1 MKRKLISMCTAIL
14 LIAAMLT
21 ACSKEDSTPPDG
33 SDNSSSETLQPELGT
48 IPQDENGKPKWSETP
63 ISGQLYVNSDRTF
76 ARVYAL
82 EGSKTVKEYRLNE
95 TVTVVAKTDTNYYK
109 LDNGSFIHADYLS
122 ETEIIGG
129 EVIGNPP
136 SEPATN
142 IPQDENGTPKWSET
156 PVSGQLY
163 VNKDGVFA
171 RIHAIQGSTTVRQY
185 KLNDCV
191 TVVAKTNT
199 DYYKLDNG
207 SFIHVDYLSET
218 ETLLET
224 VIPED
229 IPEVESEAL
238 ADYVSV
244 TEKGYV
250 IERKNGITYVD
261 GIMIANKTYTLPAS
275 YDPGIRPEAA
285 DALEKMQNAAAA
297 EGLTLYPISAY
308 RSYKRQVEVY
318 AGWVNADGAA
328 TADRYSS
335 RPGYSDHQ
343 TGYTYDLNSC
353 EVSFANTAEGK
364 WLAAHCAEFGFI
376 IRYPEGKEAYTGYIY
391 EPWHVRWIG
400 VEKAKTIMASGLSL
414 EEYYGFPSSYDIS
427 GDVFV

>member
-1 MKRKLISMCTAIL
+1 MKLKLILLFTVLFLSASMLAG
-14 LIAAMLT
+14 
-21 ACSKEDSTPPDG
+21 CSEVQTDEPDSSASQTPQSDEVG
-33 SDNSSSETLQPELGT
+33 SGNTTTEPENVTTTT
-48 IPQDENGKPKWSETP
+48 IPLDENGVPKWSETP
-63 ISGQLYVNSDRTF
+63 ASGQFYVNTDGIF
-76 ARVYAL
+76 ARIYAIQ
-82 EGSKTVKEYRLNE
+82 GSTTVKEYRLNDL
-95 TVTVVAKTDTNYYK
+95 VTVVAKTDTDYYR
-109 LDNGSFIHADYLS
+109 LDNGTFIHADYLTKFD
-122 ETEIIGG
+122 E
-129 EVIGNPP
+129 NAP
-136 SEPATN
+136 SDA
-142 IPQDENGTPKWSET
+142 IPLDENGRPRWKET
-156 PVSGQLY
+156 PVSGQFY
-163 VNKDGVFA
+163 VNTDGIYA
-171 RIHAIQGSTTVRQY
+171 RIYAIQGSETVKQY
-185 KLNDCV
+185 RLNDIV
-191 TVVAKTNT
+191 TVVARTNT

-218 ETLLET
+218 DTLSET
-224 VIPED
+224 D
-229 IPEVESEAL
+229 IPEIMDSEVL

-285 DALEKMQNAAAA
+285 HALAKMQNAAAA

-308 RSYKRQVEVY
+308 RSYDRQVEVY
-318 AGWVNADGAA
+318 AGWVNLDGVAA
-328 TADRYSS
+328 ADRYSS

-364 WLAAHCAEFGFI
+364 WLAKHCAEYGFI

-400 VEKAKTIMASGLSL
+400 VEKAKIIMASGLSL

-427 GDVFV
+427 GDIFV